1 MNWQPHCYLVAFA
14 CLSMSPAGAQI
25 QAFPTG
31 AIEQFRPSIG
41 AYFSQDVDPNS
52 LQFQIDGVDI
62 GPKASKS
69 PNRWSWTPNYDLSPG
84 YHSAR
89 LSGRTRTGKIVSQDW
104 AFSIA
109 AASDF
114 SILSI
119 APSPQQPTSLQ
130 PSWLVRFSQ
139 PVRSAQ
145 VLLDKRIVEDAV
157 QISQSD
163 LNLKFARAIPAGS
176 HQVQLQAIGVDGN
189 ILQRSWSFVA
199 QSKPQAAPQATV
211 RPSTAPGSATN
222 SIFSWRNPWPGQFT
236 TRQPSF
242 YLQFPEN
249 VQNLQFLVDGNDL
262 TATSKIQGGELNWGP
277 SPSIIEYG
285 PHQMEVR
292 GRSANGT
299 NFRES
304 WTFYAFGNSLE
315 ALEPLNRL
323 LPVEGVLKD
332 TPEAQVSPAP
342 GSTNPVRPNLVMKVP
357 GNKKV
362 QRFIFVVNEF
372 NVSSQVKPVGSE
384 LRFVPQQNLSAGRHT
399 VAVICQTSDQ
409 AYYYRTWA
417 FQVQ

>member
-1 MNWQPHCYLVAFA
+1 MNSKPQWCLVALV
-14 CLSMSPAGAQI
+14 CLCVSPARAQI

-31 AIEQFRPSIG
+31 TVEQQRPSIG
-41 AYFSQDVDPNS
+41 AYFSQEVDPNT

-62 GPKASKS
+62 GPKASKL
-69 PNRWSWTPNYDLSPG
+69 PNRWSWTPGYDLSPG

-89 LSGRTRTGKIVSQDW
+89 LSGRTRSGQVIHQDW
-104 AFSIA
+104 AFSIGT
-109 AASDF
+109 ASGF
-114 SILSI
+114 SLLSVT
-119 APSPQQPTSLQ
+119 PPPEQPTTLQ

-145 VLLDKRIVEDAV
+145 LLIDKRPVSNAI

-163 LNLKFARAIPAGS
+163 LNLKLPKPLRAGN
-176 HQVQLQAIGVDGN
+176 HQLQLQAIGLDGN
-189 ILQRSWSFVA
+189 IVQRSWSFAA
-199 QSKPQAAPQATV
+199 QAKPQAVVKPASPPRQA
-211 RPSTAPGSATN
+211 SN
-222 SIFSWRNPWPGQFT
+222 SVFSWRNPWPGQFT

-249 VQNLQFLVDGNDL
+249 LQNLQLLVDGNDL
-262 TATSKIQGGELNWGP
+262 TPSSKIQGGELNWGP
-277 SPSIIEYG
+277 SPQIIQFG

-292 GRSANGT
+292 GKRANGSA
-299 NFRES
+299 FQES
-304 WTFYAFGNSLE
+304 WTFYALGNSLE

-342 GSTNPVRPNLVMKVP
+342 GSTNPVRPNIAMKVP
-357 GNKKV
+357 GNKKI
-362 QRFIFVVNEF
+362 QRFVFVVNEF
-372 NVSSQVKPVGSE
+372 NVSDQIKPVGSE
-384 LRFVPQQNLSAGRHT
+384 LRFSPQQNLTPGRHS